1 MQTADVLEQGSRG
14 PRPATPEEMKG
25 VWLQPDVPPMQ
36 AIVQKHKVLTPQVGQ
51 VRVIQKDGEIFQ
63 GRLYAMGEGRVWL
76 NSDSFGQ
83 MGLEGAKVERIQ
95 RVLAVDKSDEST
107 AGVDS
112 LDEMV
117 SVRVKTPG
125 GILVGK
131 VINRDPYQTT
141 IVTDDG
147 ARVTLATKQ
156 VEILE
161 QNPGVTLKRATPAP
175 SSDEGDD

>member
-1 MQTADVLEQGSRG
+1 
-14 PRPATPEEMKG
+14 
-25 VWLQPDVPPMQ
+25 MQ

-83 MGLEGAKVERIQ
+83 MGLDGAKVQRIQ
-95 RVLAVDKSDEST
+95 RILAGDKSDEST
-107 AGVDS
+107 AGIDS

-117 SVRVKTPG
+117 SVRIKTPG